1 MENYHKSKILA
12 ILIGILPLIFEFSSN
27 IWKGDNGFFIVSAA
41 YGLILLLLALSIP
54 IEDLDQWFL
63 EKTLSLLSV
72 FLALA
77 VVLNNLDIF
86 PLSEIGALYQLT
98 IISYM
103 GILYFLDRHFNTKNL
118 VLLFLNLNI
127 LAQLPI
133 KAGTLLILIISVLT
147 FVFYLIRVM
156 VTFSE
161 QLRPFLLCVYLIVL
175 LISLVWYVP
184 ELPEGILG
192 NLSWNIGA
200 ILLLIELIILI
211 EIIGAMIYLKA
222 KGYLAINAHLI
233 VGIIGFLTISELSM
247 LVVESNVINTSYL
260 VLIFILSLSIV
271 NIFGNISLGKKQVK
285 ISVLIPAYNSANTIV
300 EALES
305 IKNQTYQN
313 WEIILINDGSR
324 DKTEEII
331 RRYLGNTKLPL
342 TYTKQTHHNYFQSIR
357 HGLKYASGEI
367 IFVLDADKILFNQN
381 VFYRAV
387 STILGEK
394 CDGMF
399 IGIRAM
405 YQRLKDGKF
414 HLVRPYYRN
423 EVSLIKTALGLGKN
437 IYTNY
442 AFWRREVFETSVYEN
457 YLINGMPAW
466 YNAQNNLGLRVAN
479 GNFVG
484 LKYRVS
490 KKSSLVNNHLKQNN
504 SKTLFELSTNL
515 RTLHHIVS
523 RIKIPA
529 YSTQATLYNLINRLR
544 IASLYPSIFKQG
556 QTSLKEITP
565 LVVKNIKDSELDNV
579 YLKTIVDFSNN
590 FNPQKVVKIII
601 HKDTKIYWGTEIEEF
616 NKKLSKNMLDQ
627 FYYDLMKMIAQ
638 GTSVYKIKKEDQKKL
653 EQILEFFTIRDYV
666 KIVSN

>member
-54 IEDLDQWFL
+54 LEDLDQWFL

-103 GILYFLDRHFNTKNL
+103 GTLYFLDRHFNAKNL
-118 VLLFLNLNI
+118 VLLLLNLNI
-127 LAQLPI
+127 LAQLSI

-147 FVFYLIRVM
+147 FVFYLIRVV

-184 ELPEGILG
+184 EVPDFVFK
-192 NLSWNIGA
+192 NLSWSIGSV
-200 ILLLIELIILI
+200 ILLI
-211 EIIGAMIYLKA
+211 EIIGSIFYLKV
-222 KGYLAINAHLI
+222 KGHLRPTSHLI
-233 VGIIGFLTISELSM
+233 VGIIIFLIINEISM
-247 LVVESNVINTSYL
+247 LVAESNVLNTSYL

-271 NIFGNISLGKKQVK
+271 NIFGNINLGKKQVK
-285 ISVLIPAYNSANTIV
+285 ISVLIPAYNSAKTIV

-313 WEIILINDGSR
+313 WEIILINDGSQ
-324 DKTEEII
+324 DETEEIL
-331 RRYLGNTKLPL
+331 RRYLGNTKLSL
-342 TYTKQTHHNYFQSIR
+342 KYTKQTHHNYFKAIR

-399 IGIRAM
+399 VGIRAM

-442 AFWRREVFETSVYEN
+442 AFWRREIFETSVYEN
-457 YLINGMPAW
+457 YLINGMPVW
-466 YNAQNNLGLRVAN
+466 YNAENNLGLRVVN

-490 KKSSLVNNHLKQNN
+490 KKVNLGDNSLKQNN

-523 RIKIPA
+523 RINVPA
-529 YSTQATLYNLINRLR
+529 YSTQATLYNLINRLH

-590 FNPQKVVKIII
+590 FDPQKTTKIVIP
-601 HKDTKIYWGTEIEEF
+601 KGTKIYWGTEIDEF
-616 NKKLSKNMLDQ
+616 SNKLSKNMLDQ
-627 FYYDLMKMIAQ
+627 FYYDLMKIISQ
-638 GTSVYKIKKEDQKKL
+638 GTTIYKIKKDDQKKL
-653 EQILEFFTIRDYV
+653 EQILDFFTIRDYV
-666 KIVSN
+666 RIISN

>member
-41 YGLILLLLALSIP
+41 YGLVLLLLALSIP

-103 GILYFLDRHFNTKNL
+103 GILYFLDRHFNAKNL
-118 VLLFLNLNI
+118 VLLLLNLNI

-147 FVFYLIRVM
+147 FVFYLIRVV

-184 ELPEGILG
+184 ELPDFVLK
-192 NLSWNIGA
+192 NLSWSIGSI
-200 ILLLIELIILI
+200 ILLI
-211 EIIGAMIYLKA
+211 EIIGSIFYLKV
-222 KGYLAINAHLI
+222 KGHLRPTSHLI
-233 VGIIGFLTISELSM
+233 VGIIIFLIVNEISM
-247 LVVESNVINTSYL
+247 LVAESNVLNTSYL

-285 ISVLIPAYNSANTIV
+285 ISVLIPAYNSAKTIV

-313 WEIILINDGSR
+313 WEIILINDGSQ
-324 DKTEEII
+324 DETEKIL

-342 TYTKQTHHNYFQSIR
+342 KYTKQTHHNYFKAIR

-399 IGIRAM
+399 VGIRAM

-423 EVSLIKTALGLGKN
+423 EVSLIKTALGLGTN

-442 AFWRREVFETSVYEN
+442 AFWRREIFETSVYKN

-466 YNAQNNLGLRVAN
+466 YNAENNLGLRVVN

-490 KKSSLVNNHLKQNN
+490 KKVNLGDNPLKQNN

-523 RIKIPA
+523 RINVPA
-529 YSTQATLYNLINRLR
+529 YSTQATLYNLISRLH

-556 QTSLKEITP
+556 QTSLKKITP

-590 FNPQKVVKIII
+590 FDPQKTAKIVIP
-601 HKDTKIYWGTEIEEF
+601 KGTKIYWGTEIDEF
-616 NKKLSKNMLDQ
+616 SNKLSKNMLDQ
-627 FYYDLMKMIAQ
+627 FYYDLMKIISQ
-638 GTSVYKIKKEDQKKL
+638 GTTIYKIKKDDQKKL

-666 KIVSN
+666 KIISN

>member
-41 YGLILLLLALSIP
+41 YGLILLLLALSIH

-103 GILYFLDRHFNTKNL
+103 GILYFLDRHFNAKNL
-118 VLLFLNLNI
+118 VLLLLNLNI

-147 FVFYLIRVM
+147 FVFYLIRVV

-184 ELPEGILG
+184 ELPDFVLK
-192 NLSWNIGA
+192 NLSWSIGSI
-200 ILLLIELIILI
+200 ILLI
-211 EIIGAMIYLKA
+211 EIIGSIFYLKV
-222 KGYLAINAHLI
+222 KGHLIPTSHLI
-233 VGIIGFLTISELSM
+233 VGIIIFLIINEISM
-247 LVVESNVINTSYL
+247 LVAESNVLNTSYL
-260 VLIFILSLSIV
+260 VIIFILSLSIV

-285 ISVLIPAYNSANTIV
+285 ISVLIPAYNSAKTIV

-313 WEIILINDGSR
+313 WEIILINDGSQ
-324 DKTEEII
+324 DETEKIL

-342 TYTKQTHHNYFQSIR
+342 KYTKQTHHNYFKAIR

-399 IGIRAM
+399 VGIRAM

-423 EVSLIKTALGLGKN
+423 EVSLIKTALGLGTN

-442 AFWRREVFETSVYEN
+442 AFWRREIFETSVYEN

-466 YNAQNNLGLRVAN
+466 YNAENNLGLRVVN

-490 KKSSLVNNHLKQNN
+490 KKVNLGDNPLKQNN

-523 RIKIPA
+523 RINVPA
-529 YSTQATLYNLINRLR
+529 YSTQATLYNLISRLH

-556 QTSLKEITP
+556 QTSLKKITP

-590 FNPQKVVKIII
+590 FDPQKTAKIVIP
-601 HKDTKIYWGTEIEEF
+601 KGTKIYWGTEFDEF
-616 NKKLSKNMLDQ
+616 SNKLSKNMLDQ
-627 FYYDLMKMIAQ
+627 FYYDLMKIISQ
-638 GTSVYKIKKEDQKKL
+638 GTTIYKIKKDDQKKL

-666 KIVSN
+666 KIISN

>member
-63 EKTLSLLSV
+63 EKNLSLLSV

-103 GILYFLDRHFNTKNL
+103 GILYFLDRHFNAKNL
-118 VLLFLNLNI
+118 VLLLLNLNI

-147 FVFYLIRVM
+147 FVFYLIRVV

-184 ELPEGILG
+184 ELPDFVLK
-192 NLSWNIGA
+192 NLSWSIGSI
-200 ILLLIELIILI
+200 ILLI
-211 EIIGAMIYLKA
+211 EIIGSIFYLKV
-222 KGYLAINAHLI
+222 KGHLRPTSHLI
-233 VGIIGFLTISELSM
+233 VGIIIFLIVNEISM
-247 LVVESNVINTSYL
+247 LVAESNVLNTSYL

-285 ISVLIPAYNSANTIV
+285 ISVLIPAYNSAKTIV

-313 WEIILINDGSR
+313 WEIILINDGSQ
-324 DKTEEII
+324 DETEKIL

-342 TYTKQTHHNYFQSIR
+342 KYTKQTHHNYFKAIR

-399 IGIRAM
+399 VGIRAM

-423 EVSLIKTALGLGKN
+423 EVSLIKTALGLGTN

-442 AFWRREVFETSVYEN
+442 AFWRREIFETSVYEN

-466 YNAQNNLGLRVAN
+466 YNAENNLGLRVVN

-490 KKSSLVNNHLKQNN
+490 KKVNLGDNPLKQNN

-523 RIKIPA
+523 RINVPA
-529 YSTQATLYNLINRLR
+529 YSTQATLYNLINRLH

-590 FNPQKVVKIII
+590 FDPQKTAKIVIP
-601 HKDTKIYWGTEIEEF
+601 KGTKIYWGTEIDEF
-616 NKKLSKNMLDQ
+616 SNKLSKNMLDQ
-627 FYYDLMKMIAQ
+627 FYYDLMKIISQ
-638 GTSVYKIKKEDQKKL
+638 GTTIYKIKKDDQKKL

-666 KIVSN
+666 KIISN

>member
-103 GILYFLDRHFNTKNL
+103 GILYFLDRHFNAKNL
-118 VLLFLNLNI
+118 VLLLLNLNI

-147 FVFYLIRVM
+147 FVFYLIRVV

-184 ELPEGILG
+184 ELPDFVLK
-192 NLSWNIGA
+192 NLSWSIGSI
-200 ILLLIELIILI
+200 ILLI
-211 EIIGAMIYLKA
+211 EIIGSIFYLKV
-222 KGYLAINAHLI
+222 KGHLRPTSHLI
-233 VGIIGFLTISELSM
+233 VGIIIFLIVNEISM
-247 LVVESNVINTSYL
+247 LVAESNVLNTSYL

-285 ISVLIPAYNSANTIV
+285 ISVLIPAYNSAKTIV

-313 WEIILINDGSR
+313 WEIILINDGSQ
-324 DKTEEII
+324 DETEKIL

-342 TYTKQTHHNYFQSIR
+342 KYTKQTHHNYFKAIR

-399 IGIRAM
+399 VGIRAM

-423 EVSLIKTALGLGKN
+423 EVSLIKTALGLGTN

-442 AFWRREVFETSVYEN
+442 AFWRREIFETSVYEN

-466 YNAQNNLGLRVAN
+466 YNAENNLGLRVVN

-490 KKSSLVNNHLKQNN
+490 KKVNLGDNPLKQNN

-523 RIKIPA
+523 RINVPA
-529 YSTQATLYNLINRLR
+529 YSTQATLYNLISRLH

-556 QTSLKEITP
+556 QTSLKKITP

-590 FNPQKVVKIII
+590 FDPQKTAKIVIP
-601 HKDTKIYWGTEIEEF
+601 KGTKIYWGTEIDEF
-616 NKKLSKNMLDQ
+616 SNKLSKNMLDQ
-627 FYYDLMKMIAQ
+627 FYYDLMKIISQ
-638 GTSVYKIKKEDQKKL
+638 GTTIYKIKKDDQKKL

-666 KIVSN
+666 KIISN

>member
-54 IEDLDQWFL
+54 LEDLDQWFL

-103 GILYFLDRHFNTKNL
+103 GILYFLDRHFNAKNL
-118 VLLFLNLNI
+118 VLLLLNLNI
-127 LAQLPI
+127 LAQLSI

-147 FVFYLIRVM
+147 FVFYLIRVV

-184 ELPEGILG
+184 ELPDFVLK
-192 NLSWNIGA
+192 NLSWSIGSI
-200 ILLLIELIILI
+200 ILLI
-211 EIIGAMIYLKA
+211 EIIGSIFYLKV
-222 KGYLAINAHLI
+222 KGHLRPTSHLI
-233 VGIIGFLTISELSM
+233 VGIIIFLIINEISM
-247 LVVESNVINTSYL
+247 LVAESNVLNTSYL

-285 ISVLIPAYNSANTIV
+285 ISVLIPAYNSAKTIV

-313 WEIILINDGSR
+313 WEIILINDGSQ
-324 DKTEEII
+324 DETEEIL

-342 TYTKQTHHNYFQSIR
+342 KYTKQTHHNYFKAIR

-399 IGIRAM
+399 VGIRAM

-442 AFWRREVFETSVYEN
+442 AFWRRETFETSVYEN
-457 YLINGMPAW
+457 YLINGMPVW
-466 YNAQNNLGLRVAN
+466 YNAENNLGLRVVN

-490 KKSSLVNNHLKQNN
+490 KKVNLGDNSLKQNN

-523 RIKIPA
+523 RINVPA
-529 YSTQATLYNLINRLR
+529 YSTQATLYNLINRLH

-590 FNPQKVVKIII
+590 FDPQKTTKIVIP
-601 HKDTKIYWGTEIEEF
+601 KGTKIYWGTEIDEF
-616 NKKLSKNMLDQ
+616 SNKLSKNMLDQ
-627 FYYDLMKMIAQ
+627 FYYDLMKIISQ
-638 GTSVYKIKKEDQKKL
+638 GTTIYKIKKDDQKKL
-653 EQILEFFTIRDYV
+653 EQILDFFTIRDYV
-666 KIVSN
+666 RIISN

>member
-54 IEDLDQWFL
+54 LEDLDQWFL

-103 GILYFLDRHFNTKNL
+103 GILYFLDRHFNAKNL
-118 VLLFLNLNI
+118 VLLLLNLNI

-147 FVFYLIRVM
+147 FVFYLIRVV

-184 ELPEGILG
+184 ELPDFVLK
-192 NLSWNIGA
+192 NLSWSIGSI
-200 ILLLIELIILI
+200 ILLI
-211 EIIGAMIYLKA
+211 EIIGSIFYLKV
-222 KGYLAINAHLI
+222 KGHLRPTSHLI
-233 VGIIGFLTISELSM
+233 VGIIIFLIINEISM
-247 LVVESNVINTSYL
+247 LVAESNVLNTSYL

-271 NIFGNISLGKKQVK
+271 NIFGNINLGKKQVK
-285 ISVLIPAYNSANTIV
+285 ISVLIPAYNSAKTIV

-313 WEIILINDGSR
+313 WEIILINDGSQ
-324 DKTEEII
+324 DETEEIL

-342 TYTKQTHHNYFQSIR
+342 KYTKQTHHNYFKAIR

-399 IGIRAM
+399 VGIRAM

-442 AFWRREVFETSVYEN
+442 AFWRREIFETSVYEN
-457 YLINGMPAW
+457 YLINGMPVW
-466 YNAQNNLGLRVAN
+466 YNAENNLGLRVVN

-490 KKSSLVNNHLKQNN
+490 KKANLGDNPLKQNN

-523 RIKIPA
+523 RINVPA
-529 YSTQATLYNLINRLR
+529 YSTQATLYDLINRLH

-565 LVVKNIKDSELDNV
+565 LVTKNIKNSELNNI

-590 FNPQKVVKIII
+590 FDPQKTTKIVIP
-601 HKDTKIYWGTEIEEF
+601 KGTKIYWGTEIDEF
-616 NKKLSKNMLDQ
+616 SNKLSKNMLDQ
-627 FYYDLMKMIAQ
+627 FYYDLMKIISQ
-638 GTSVYKIKKEDQKKL
+638 GTTIYKIKKDDQKKL
-653 EQILEFFTIRDYV
+653 EQILDFFTIRDYV
-666 KIVSN
+666 RIISN

>member
-54 IEDLDQWFL
+54 LEDLDQWFL

-103 GILYFLDRHFNTKNL
+103 GILYFLDRHFNAKNL
-118 VLLFLNLNI
+118 VLLLLNLNI
-127 LAQLPI
+127 LAQLSI

-147 FVFYLIRVM
+147 FVFYLIRVV

-184 ELPEGILG
+184 ELPDFVLK
-192 NLSWNIGA
+192 NLSWSIGSI
-200 ILLLIELIILI
+200 ILLI
-211 EIIGAMIYLKA
+211 EIIGSIFYLKV
-222 KGYLAINAHLI
+222 KGHLRPTSHLI
-233 VGIIGFLTISELSM
+233 VGIIIFLIINEISM
-247 LVVESNVINTSYL
+247 LVAESNVLNTSYL

-285 ISVLIPAYNSANTIV
+285 ISVLIPAYNSAKTIV

-313 WEIILINDGSR
+313 WEIILINDGSQ
-324 DKTEEII
+324 DETEEIL
-331 RRYLGNTKLPL
+331 RRYLGNTKLSL
-342 TYTKQTHHNYFQSIR
+342 KYTKQTHHNYFKAIR

-399 IGIRAM
+399 VGIRAM

-442 AFWRREVFETSVYEN
+442 AFWRREIFETSVYEN
-457 YLINGMPAW
+457 YLINGLPVW
-466 YNAQNNLGLRVAN
+466 YNAENNLGLRVVN

-490 KKSSLVNNHLKQNN
+490 KKVNLGDNSLKQNN

-523 RIKIPA
+523 RINVPA
-529 YSTQATLYNLINRLR
+529 YSTQATLYNLINRLH

-590 FNPQKVVKIII
+590 FDPQKTTKIVIP
-601 HKDTKIYWGTEIEEF
+601 KGTKIYWGTEIDEF
-616 NKKLSKNMLDQ
+616 SNKLSKNMLDQ
-627 FYYDLMKMIAQ
+627 FYYDLMKIISQ
-638 GTSVYKIKKEDQKKL
+638 GTTIYKIKKDDQKKL
-653 EQILEFFTIRDYV
+653 EQILDFFTIRDYV
-666 KIVSN
+666 RIISN

>member
-27 IWKGDNGFFIVSAA
+27 LWKGDNGFFIVSAA

-54 IEDLDQWFL
+54 LEDLDQWFL

-103 GILYFLDRHFNTKNL
+103 GILYFLDRHFNAKNL
-118 VLLFLNLNI
+118 VLLLLNLNI

-147 FVFYLIRVM
+147 FVFYLIRVV

-184 ELPEGILG
+184 ELPDFVFK
-192 NLSWNIGA
+192 NLSWSIGSV
-200 ILLLIELIILI
+200 ILLI
-211 EIIGAMIYLKA
+211 EIIGSIFYLKV
-222 KGYLAINAHLI
+222 KGHLRPTSHLI
-233 VGIIGFLTISELSM
+233 VGIIIFLIINEISM
-247 LVVESNVINTSYL
+247 LVAESNVLNTSYL

-271 NIFGNISLGKKQVK
+271 NIFGNINLGKKQVK
-285 ISVLIPAYNSANTIV
+285 ISVLIPAYNSAKTIV

-313 WEIILINDGSR
+313 WEIILINDGSQ
-324 DKTEEII
+324 DETEEIL

-342 TYTKQTHHNYFQSIR
+342 KYTKQTHHNYFKAIR

-399 IGIRAM
+399 VGIRAM

-442 AFWRREVFETSVYEN
+442 AFWRREIFETSVYEN
-457 YLINGMPAW
+457 YLINGMPVW
-466 YNAQNNLGLRVAN
+466 YNAENNLGLRVVN

-490 KKSSLVNNHLKQNN
+490 KKANLGDNPLKQNN

-523 RIKIPA
+523 RINVPA
-529 YSTQATLYNLINRLR
+529 YSTQATLYNLINRLH

-590 FNPQKVVKIII
+590 FDPQKTTKIVIP
-601 HKDTKIYWGTEIEEF
+601 KGTKIYWGTEIDEF
-616 NKKLSKNMLDQ
+616 SNKLSKNMLDQ
-627 FYYDLMKMIAQ
+627 FYYDLMKIISQ
-638 GTSVYKIKKEDQKKL
+638 GTTIYKIKKDDQKKL
-653 EQILEFFTIRDYV
+653 EQILDFFTIRDYV
-666 KIVSN
+666 RIISN

>member
-54 IEDLDQWFL
+54 LEDLDQWFL

-72 FLALA
+72 FLALT

-103 GILYFLDRHFNTKNL
+103 GILYFLDRHFNAKNL
-118 VLLFLNLNI
+118 VLLLLNLNI
-127 LAQLPI
+127 LAQLSI

-147 FVFYLIRVM
+147 FVFYLIRVV

-184 ELPEGILG
+184 ELPDFVLK
-192 NLSWNIGA
+192 NLSWSIGSI
-200 ILLLIELIILI
+200 ILLI
-211 EIIGAMIYLKA
+211 EIIGSIFYLKV
-222 KGYLAINAHLI
+222 KGHLRPTSHLI
-233 VGIIGFLTISELSM
+233 VGIIIFLIINEISM
-247 LVVESNVINTSYL
+247 LVAESNVLNTSYL

-285 ISVLIPAYNSANTIV
+285 ISVLIPAYNSAKTIV

-313 WEIILINDGSR
+313 WEIILINDGSQ
-324 DKTEEII
+324 DETEEIL
-331 RRYLGNTKLPL
+331 RRYLGNTKLSL
-342 TYTKQTHHNYFQSIR
+342 KYTKQTHHNYFKAIR

-399 IGIRAM
+399 VGIRAM

-442 AFWRREVFETSVYEN
+442 AFWRREIFETSVYEN
-457 YLINGMPAW
+457 YLINGMPVW
-466 YNAQNNLGLRVAN
+466 YNAENNLGLRVVN

-490 KKSSLVNNHLKQNN
+490 KKVNLGDNSLKQNN

-523 RIKIPA
+523 RINVPA
-529 YSTQATLYNLINRLR
+529 YSTQATLYNLINRLH

-590 FNPQKVVKIII
+590 FDPQKTTKIVIP
-601 HKDTKIYWGTEIEEF
+601 KGTKIYWGTEIDEF
-616 NKKLSKNMLDQ
+616 NNKLSKNMLDQ
-627 FYYDLMKMIAQ
+627 FYYDLMKIISQ
-638 GTSVYKIKKEDQKKL
+638 GTTIYKIKKDDQKKL
-653 EQILEFFTIRDYV
+653 EQILDFFTIRDYV
-666 KIVSN
+666 RIISN

>member
-1 MENYHKSKILA
+1 MENYHKSNILA

-103 GILYFLDRHFNTKNL
+103 GILYFLDRHFNAKNL
-118 VLLFLNLNI
+118 VLLLLNLNI

-147 FVFYLIRVM
+147 FVFYLIRVV

-184 ELPEGILG
+184 ELPDFVLK
-192 NLSWNIGA
+192 NLSWSIGSI
-200 ILLLIELIILI
+200 ILLI
-211 EIIGAMIYLKA
+211 EIIGSIFYLKV
-222 KGYLAINAHLI
+222 KGHLRPTSHLI
-233 VGIIGFLTISELSM
+233 VGIIIFLIINEISM
-247 LVVESNVINTSYL
+247 LVAESNVLNTSYL

-285 ISVLIPAYNSANTIV
+285 ISVLIPAYNSAKTIV

-313 WEIILINDGSR
+313 WEIILINDGSQ
-324 DKTEEII
+324 DETEKIL

-342 TYTKQTHHNYFQSIR
+342 KYTKQTHHNYFKAIR

-367 IFVLDADKILFNQN
+367 IFVLDAGKILFNQN

-399 IGIRAM
+399 VGIRAM

-423 EVSLIKTALGLGKN
+423 EVSLIKTALGLGTN

-442 AFWRREVFETSVYEN
+442 AFWRREIFETSVYEN

-466 YNAQNNLGLRVAN
+466 YNAENNLGLRVVN

-490 KKSSLVNNHLKQNN
+490 KKVNLGDNPLKQNN

-523 RIKIPA
+523 RINVPA
-529 YSTQATLYNLINRLR
+529 YSTQATLYNLISRLH

-556 QTSLKEITP
+556 QTSLKKITP

-590 FNPQKVVKIII
+590 FNPQKTAKIVIP
-601 HKDTKIYWGTEIEEF
+601 KGTKIYWGTGIDEF
-616 NKKLSKNMLDQ
+616 SNKLSKNTLEQ
-627 FYYDLMKMIAQ
+627 FYYDLIKIISQ
-638 GTSVYKIKKEDQKKL
+638 GTTIYKIKKDDQKKL

-666 KIVSN
+666 KIISN

>member
-41 YGLILLLLALSIP
+41 YGLVLLLLALSIP

-86 PLSEIGALYQLT
+86 TLSEIGALYQLT

-103 GILYFLDRHFNTKNL
+103 GILYFLDRHFNAKNL
-118 VLLFLNLNI
+118 VLLLLNLNI

-147 FVFYLIRVM
+147 FVFYLIRVV

-184 ELPEGILG
+184 ELPDFVLK
-192 NLSWNIGA
+192 NLSWSIGSI
-200 ILLLIELIILI
+200 ILLI
-211 EIIGAMIYLKA
+211 EIIGSIFYLKV
-222 KGYLAINAHLI
+222 KGHLRPTSHLI
-233 VGIIGFLTISELSM
+233 VGIIIFLIVNEISM
-247 LVVESNVINTSYL
+247 LVAESNVLNTSYL

-285 ISVLIPAYNSANTIV
+285 ISVLIPAYNSAKTIV

-313 WEIILINDGSR
+313 WEIILINDGSQ
-324 DKTEEII
+324 DETEKIL

-342 TYTKQTHHNYFQSIR
+342 KYTKQTHHNYFKAIR

-399 IGIRAM
+399 VGIRAM

-423 EVSLIKTALGLGKN
+423 EVSLIKTALGLGTN

-442 AFWRREVFETSVYEN
+442 AFWRREIFETSVYEN

-466 YNAQNNLGLRVAN
+466 YNAENNLGLKVVN

-490 KKSSLVNNHLKQNN
+490 KKVNLGDNPLKQNN

-523 RIKIPA
+523 RINVPA
-529 YSTQATLYNLINRLR
+529 YSTQATLYNLINRLH

-556 QTSLKEITP
+556 QTSLKKITP

-590 FNPQKVVKIII
+590 FNPQKTAKIVIP
-601 HKDTKIYWGTEIEEF
+601 KGTKIYWGTEIDEF
-616 NKKLSKNMLDQ
+616 SNKLSKNMLDQ
-627 FYYDLMKMIAQ
+627 FYYDLMKIISQ
-638 GTSVYKIKKEDQKKL
+638 GTTIYKIKKDDQKKL

-666 KIVSN
+666 KIISN

>member
-27 IWKGDNGFFIVSAA
+27 IWKDDNGFFIVSAA

-103 GILYFLDRHFNTKNL
+103 GILYFLDRHFNAKNL
-118 VLLFLNLNI
+118 VLLLLNLNI

-147 FVFYLIRVM
+147 FVFYLIRVV

-184 ELPEGILG
+184 ELPDFVLK
-192 NLSWNIGA
+192 NLSWSIGSI
-200 ILLLIELIILI
+200 ILLI
-211 EIIGAMIYLKA
+211 EIIGSIFYLKV
-222 KGYLAINAHLI
+222 KGHLRPTSHLI
-233 VGIIGFLTISELSM
+233 VGIIIFLIINEISM
-247 LVVESNVINTSYL
+247 LVAESNVLNTSYL

-285 ISVLIPAYNSANTIV
+285 ISVLIPAYNSAKTIV

-313 WEIILINDGSR
+313 WEIILINDGSQ
-324 DKTEEII
+324 DETEKIL

-342 TYTKQTHHNYFQSIR
+342 KYTKQTHHNYFKAIR

-399 IGIRAM
+399 VGIRAM

-423 EVSLIKTALGLGKN
+423 EVSLIKTALGLGTN

-442 AFWRREVFETSVYEN
+442 AFWRREIFETSVYEN

-466 YNAQNNLGLRVAN
+466 YNAENNLGLRVVN

-490 KKSSLVNNHLKQNN
+490 KKVNLGDNPLKQNN

-523 RIKIPA
+523 RINVPA
-529 YSTQATLYNLINRLR
+529 YSTQATLYNLINRLH

-556 QTSLKEITP
+556 QTSLKKITP

-590 FNPQKVVKIII
+590 FDPQKTAKIVIP
-601 HKDTKIYWGTEIEEF
+601 KGTKIYWGTEIDEF
-616 NKKLSKNMLDQ
+616 SNKLSKNMLDQ
-627 FYYDLMKMIAQ
+627 FYYDLMKIISQ
-638 GTSVYKIKKEDQKKL
+638 GTTIYKIKKDDQKKL

-666 KIVSN
+666 KIISN

>member
-27 IWKGDNGFFIVSAA
+27 LWKGDNGFFIVSAA

-54 IEDLDQWFL
+54 LEDLDQWFL

-103 GILYFLDRHFNTKNL
+103 GILYFLDRHFNAKNL
-118 VLLFLNLNI
+118 VLLLLNLNI

-147 FVFYLIRVM
+147 FVFYLIRVV

-184 ELPEGILG
+184 EVPDFVFK
-192 NLSWNIGA
+192 NLSWSIGSV
-200 ILLLIELIILI
+200 ILLI
-211 EIIGAMIYLKA
+211 EIIGSIFYLKV
-222 KGYLAINAHLI
+222 KGHLRPTSHLI
-233 VGIIGFLTISELSM
+233 VGIIIFLIINEISM
-247 LVVESNVINTSYL
+247 LVAESNVLNTSYL

-271 NIFGNISLGKKQVK
+271 NIFGNINLGKKQVK
-285 ISVLIPAYNSANTIV
+285 ISVLIPAYNSAKTIV

-313 WEIILINDGSR
+313 WEIILINDGSQ
-324 DKTEEII
+324 DETEEIL

-342 TYTKQTHHNYFQSIR
+342 KYTKQTHHNYFKAIR

-399 IGIRAM
+399 VGIRAM

-442 AFWRREVFETSVYEN
+442 AFWRREIFETSVYEN
-457 YLINGMPAW
+457 YLINGMPVW
-466 YNAQNNLGLRVAN
+466 YNAENNLGLRVVN

-490 KKSSLVNNHLKQNN
+490 KKVNLGDNSLKQNN

-523 RIKIPA
+523 RINVPA
-529 YSTQATLYNLINRLR
+529 YSTQATLYDLINRLH

-565 LVVKNIKDSELDNV
+565 LVTKNIKNSELNNI
-579 YLKTIVDFSNN
+579 YLKTIADFSNN
-590 FNPQKVVKIII
+590 FDPQKTTKIVIP
-601 HKDTKIYWGTEIEEF
+601 KGTKIYWGTEIEEF
-616 NKKLSKNMLDQ
+616 SKKLSKNTLDQ
-627 FYYDLMKMIAQ
+627 FYYDFMKIIGQ
-638 GTSVYKIKKEDQKKL
+638 GTTIYEIKKDDQKKL

-666 KIVSN
+666 KIISN

>member
-1 MENYHKSKILA
+1 MENYHKSNILA

-63 EKTLSLLSV
+63 EKTLSLLSF

-103 GILYFLDRHFNTKNL
+103 GILYFLDRHFNAKNL
-118 VLLFLNLNI
+118 VLLLLNLNI

-147 FVFYLIRVM
+147 FVFYLIRVV

-184 ELPEGILG
+184 ELPDFVLK
-192 NLSWNIGA
+192 NLSWSIGSI
-200 ILLLIELIILI
+200 ILLI
-211 EIIGAMIYLKA
+211 EIIGSIFYLKV
-222 KGYLAINAHLI
+222 KDHLRPTSHLI
-233 VGIIGFLTISELSM
+233 VGIIIFLIINEISM
-247 LVVESNVINTSYL
+247 LVAESNVLNTSYL

-285 ISVLIPAYNSANTIV
+285 ISVLIPAYNSAKTIV

-313 WEIILINDGSR
+313 WEIILINDGSQ
-324 DKTEEII
+324 DETEEIL

-342 TYTKQTHHNYFQSIR
+342 KYTKQTHHNYFKAIR

-399 IGIRAM
+399 VGIRAM

-423 EVSLIKTALGLGKN
+423 EVSLIKTALGLGTN

-442 AFWRREVFETSVYEN
+442 AFWRREIFETSVYEN

-466 YNAQNNLGLRVAN
+466 YNAENNLGLRVVN

-490 KKSSLVNNHLKQNN
+490 KKVNLGDNPLKQNN

-523 RIKIPA
+523 RINVPA
-529 YSTQATLYNLINRLR
+529 YSTQATLYNLINRLH

-590 FNPQKVVKIII
+590 FDPQKTAKIVIP
-601 HKDTKIYWGTEIEEF
+601 KGTKIYWGTGIDEF
-616 NKKLSKNMLDQ
+616 SNKLSKNTLEQ
-627 FYYDLMKMIAQ
+627 FYYDLIKIISQ
-638 GTSVYKIKKEDQKKL
+638 GTTIYKIKKDDQKKL

-666 KIVSN
+666 KIISN

>member
-103 GILYFLDRHFNTKNL
+103 GILYFLDRHFNAKNL
-118 VLLFLNLNI
+118 VLLLLNLNI

-147 FVFYLIRVM
+147 FVFYLIRVV

-184 ELPEGILG
+184 ELPDFVLK
-192 NLSWNIGA
+192 NLSWSIGSI
-200 ILLLIELIILI
+200 ILLI
-211 EIIGAMIYLKA
+211 EIIGSIFYLKV
-222 KGYLAINAHLI
+222 KGHLIPTSHLI
-233 VGIIGFLTISELSM
+233 VGIIIFLIINEISM
-247 LVVESNVINTSYL
+247 LVAESNVLNTSYL

-285 ISVLIPAYNSANTIV
+285 ISVLIPAYNSAKTIV

-313 WEIILINDGSR
+313 WEIILINDGSQ
-324 DKTEEII
+324 DETEKIL

-342 TYTKQTHHNYFQSIR
+342 KYTKQTHHNYFKAIR

-399 IGIRAM
+399 VGIRAM

-423 EVSLIKTALGLGKN
+423 EVSLIKTALGLGTN

-442 AFWRREVFETSVYEN
+442 AFWRREIFETSVYEN

-466 YNAQNNLGLRVAN
+466 YNAENNLGLRVVN

-490 KKSSLVNNHLKQNN
+490 KKVNLGDNPLKQNN

-523 RIKIPA
+523 RINVPA
-529 YSTQATLYNLINRLR
+529 YSTQATLYNLINRLH

-556 QTSLKEITP
+556 QTSLKKITP

-590 FNPQKVVKIII
+590 FDPQKTAKIVIP
-601 HKDTKIYWGTEIEEF
+601 KGTKIYWGTGIDEF
-616 NKKLSKNMLDQ
+616 SNKLSKNTLEQ
-627 FYYDLMKMIAQ
+627 FYYDLIKIISQ
-638 GTSVYKIKKEDQKKL
+638 GTTIYKIKKDDQKKL

-666 KIVSN
+666 KIISN

>member
-103 GILYFLDRHFNTKNL
+103 GILYFLDRHFNAKNL
-118 VLLFLNLNI
+118 VLLLLNLNI

-147 FVFYLIRVM
+147 FVFYLIRVV

-184 ELPEGILG
+184 ELPDFVLK
-192 NLSWNIGA
+192 NLSWSIGSI
-200 ILLLIELIILI
+200 ILLI
-211 EIIGAMIYLKA
+211 EIIGSIFYLKV
-222 KGYLAINAHLI
+222 KGHLIPTSHLI
-233 VGIIGFLTISELSM
+233 VGIIIFLIVNEISM
-247 LVVESNVINTSYL
+247 LVAESNVLNTSYL

-285 ISVLIPAYNSANTIV
+285 ISVLIPAYNSAKTIV

-313 WEIILINDGSR
+313 WEIILINDGSQ
-324 DKTEEII
+324 DETEKIL

-342 TYTKQTHHNYFQSIR
+342 KYTKQTHHNYFKAIR

-399 IGIRAM
+399 VGIRAM

-423 EVSLIKTALGLGKN
+423 EVSLIKTALGLGTN

-442 AFWRREVFETSVYEN
+442 AFWRREIFETSVYEN

-466 YNAQNNLGLRVAN
+466 YNAENNLGLRVVN

-490 KKSSLVNNHLKQNN
+490 KKVNLGDNPLKQNN

-523 RIKIPA
+523 RINVPA
-529 YSTQATLYNLINRLR
+529 YSTQATLYNLISRLH

-556 QTSLKEITP
+556 QTSLKKITP

-590 FNPQKVVKIII
+590 FDPQKTAKIVIP
-601 HKDTKIYWGTEIEEF
+601 KGTKIYWGTEFDEF
-616 NKKLSKNMLDQ
+616 SNKLSKNMLDQ
-627 FYYDLMKMIAQ
+627 FYYDLIKIISQ
-638 GTSVYKIKKEDQKKL
+638 GTTIYKIKKDDQKKL

-666 KIVSN
+666 KIISN

>member
-27 IWKGDNGFFIVSAA
+27 IWKGDNGFFIISAA
-41 YGLILLLLALSIP
+41 YGLVLLLLALSIP

-103 GILYFLDRHFNTKNL
+103 GILYFLDRHFNAKNL
-118 VLLFLNLNI
+118 VLLLLNLNI

-147 FVFYLIRVM
+147 FVFYLIRVV

-184 ELPEGILG
+184 ELPDFVLK
-192 NLSWNIGA
+192 NLSWSIGSI
-200 ILLLIELIILI
+200 ILLI
-211 EIIGAMIYLKA
+211 EIIGSIFYLKV
-222 KGYLAINAHLI
+222 KGHLRPTSHLI
-233 VGIIGFLTISELSM
+233 VGIIIFLIVNEISM
-247 LVVESNVINTSYL
+247 LVSESNVLNTSYL

-285 ISVLIPAYNSANTIV
+285 ISVLIPAYNSAKTIV

-313 WEIILINDGSR
+313 WEIILINDGSQ
-324 DKTEEII
+324 DETEKIL

-342 TYTKQTHHNYFQSIR
+342 KYTKQTHHNYFKAIR

-399 IGIRAM
+399 VGIRAM

-423 EVSLIKTALGLGKN
+423 EVSLIKTALGLGTN

-442 AFWRREVFETSVYEN
+442 AFWRREIFETSVYEN

-466 YNAQNNLGLRVAN
+466 YNAENNLGLRVVN

-490 KKSSLVNNHLKQNN
+490 KKVNLGDNPLKQSN

-523 RIKIPA
+523 RINVPA
-529 YSTQATLYNLINRLR
+529 YSTQATLYNLISRLH

-556 QTSLKEITP
+556 QTSLKKITP

-590 FNPQKVVKIII
+590 FDPQKTAKIVIP
-601 HKDTKIYWGTEIEEF
+601 KGTKIYWGTEIDEF
-616 NKKLSKNMLDQ
+616 SNRLSKNMLDQ
-627 FYYDLMKMIAQ
+627 FYYDLMKIISQ
-638 GTSVYKIKKEDQKKL
+638 GTTIYKIKKDDQKKL

-666 KIVSN
+666 KIISN

>member
-54 IEDLDQWFL
+54 LEDLDQWFL

-72 FLALA
+72 FLALT

-103 GILYFLDRHFNTKNL
+103 GILYFLDRHFNAKNL
-118 VLLFLNLNI
+118 VLLLLNLNI
-127 LAQLPI
+127 LAQLSI

-147 FVFYLIRVM
+147 FVFYLIRVV

-184 ELPEGILG
+184 ELPDFVLK
-192 NLSWNIGA
+192 NLSWSIGSI
-200 ILLLIELIILI
+200 ILLI
-211 EIIGAMIYLKA
+211 EIIGSIFYLKV
-222 KGYLAINAHLI
+222 KGHLRPTSHLI
-233 VGIIGFLTISELSM
+233 VGIIIFLIINEISM
-247 LVVESNVINTSYL
+247 LVAESNVLNTSYL

-285 ISVLIPAYNSANTIV
+285 ISVLIPAYNSAKTIV

-313 WEIILINDGSR
+313 WEIILINDGSQ
-324 DKTEEII
+324 DETKEIL
-331 RRYLGNTKLPL
+331 RRYLGNTKLSL
-342 TYTKQTHHNYFQSIR
+342 KYTKQTHHNYFKAIR

-399 IGIRAM
+399 VGIRAM

-442 AFWRREVFETSVYEN
+442 AFWRREIFETSVYEN
-457 YLINGMPAW
+457 YLINGMPVW
-466 YNAQNNLGLRVAN
+466 YNAENNLGLRVVN

-490 KKSSLVNNHLKQNN
+490 KKVNLGDNSLKQNN

-523 RIKIPA
+523 RINVPA
-529 YSTQATLYNLINRLR
+529 YSTQATLYNLINRLH

-590 FNPQKVVKIII
+590 FDPQKTAKIVIP
-601 HKDTKIYWGTEIEEF
+601 KGTKIYWGTEIEEF
-616 NKKLSKNMLDQ
+616 NKMLSKNMLDQ
-627 FYYDLMKMIAQ
+627 FYYDLMKIISQ
-638 GTSVYKIKKEDQKKL
+638 GTTIYKIKKDDQKKL
-653 EQILEFFTIRDYV
+653 EQILDFFTIRDYV
-666 KIVSN
+666 RIISN

>member
-54 IEDLDQWFL
+54 LEDLDQWFL

-103 GILYFLDRHFNTKNL
+103 GILYFLDRHFNAKNL
-118 VLLFLNLNI
+118 VLLLLNLNI
-127 LAQLPI
+127 LAQLSI

-147 FVFYLIRVM
+147 FVFYLIRVV

-184 ELPEGILG
+184 EVPDFVFK
-192 NLSWNIGA
+192 NLSWSIGSV
-200 ILLLIELIILI
+200 ILLI
-211 EIIGAMIYLKA
+211 EIIGSIFYLKV
-222 KGYLAINAHLI
+222 KGHLRPTSHLI
-233 VGIIGFLTISELSM
+233 VGIIIFLIINEISM
-247 LVVESNVINTSYL
+247 LVAESNVLNTSYL

-271 NIFGNISLGKKQVK
+271 NIFGNINLGKKQVK
-285 ISVLIPAYNSANTIV
+285 ISVLIPAYNSAKTIV

-313 WEIILINDGSR
+313 WEIILINDGSQ
-324 DKTEEII
+324 DETEEIL
-331 RRYLGNTKLPL
+331 RRYLGNTKLSL
-342 TYTKQTHHNYFQSIR
+342 KYTKQTHHNYFKAIR

-399 IGIRAM
+399 VGIRAM

-442 AFWRREVFETSVYEN
+442 AFWRREIFETSVYEN
-457 YLINGMPAW
+457 YLINGMPVW
-466 YNAQNNLGLRVAN
+466 YNAENNLGLRVVN

-490 KKSSLVNNHLKQNN
+490 NKVNLGDNSLKQINA
-504 SKTLFELSTNL
+504 KTLFELSTNL

-523 RIKIPA
+523 RINVPA
-529 YSTQATLYNLINRLR
+529 YSTQATLYNLINRLH

-590 FNPQKVVKIII
+590 FDPQKTTKIVIP
-601 HKDTKIYWGTEIEEF
+601 KGTKIYWGTEIDEF
-616 NKKLSKNMLDQ
+616 SNKLSKNMLDQ
-627 FYYDLMKMIAQ
+627 FY
-638 GTSVYKIKKEDQKKL
+638 
-653 EQILEFFTIRDYV
+653 
-666 KIVSN
+666 

>member
-103 GILYFLDRHFNTKNL
+103 GILYFLDRHFNAKNL
-118 VLLFLNLNI
+118 VLLLLNLNI

-147 FVFYLIRVM
+147 FVFYLIRVV

-184 ELPEGILG
+184 ELPDFVLK
-192 NLSWNIGA
+192 NLSWSIGSI
-200 ILLLIELIILI
+200 ILLI
-211 EIIGAMIYLKA
+211 EIIGSIFYLKV
-222 KGYLAINAHLI
+222 KGHLRPTSHLI
-233 VGIIGFLTISELSM
+233 VGIIIFLIINEISM
-247 LVVESNVINTSYL
+247 LVAESNVLNTSYL

-285 ISVLIPAYNSANTIV
+285 ISVLIPAYNSAKTIV

-313 WEIILINDGSR
+313 WEIILINDGSQ
-324 DKTEEII
+324 DETEKIL

-342 TYTKQTHHNYFQSIR
+342 KYTKQTHHNYFKAIR

-399 IGIRAM
+399 VGIRAM

-423 EVSLIKTALGLGKN
+423 EVSLIKTALGLGTN

-442 AFWRREVFETSVYEN
+442 AFWRREIFETSVYEN

-466 YNAQNNLGLRVAN
+466 YNAENNLGLRVVN

-490 KKSSLVNNHLKQNN
+490 KKVNLGDNPLKQNN

-523 RIKIPA
+523 RINVPA
-529 YSTQATLYNLINRLR
+529 YSTQATLYNLINRLH

-556 QTSLKEITP
+556 QTSLKKITP

-590 FNPQKVVKIII
+590 FDPQKTAKIVIP
-601 HKDTKIYWGTEIEEF
+601 KGTKIYWGTEFDEF
-616 NKKLSKNMLDQ
+616 SNKLSKNMLDQ
-627 FYYDLMKMIAQ
+627 FYYDLMKIISQ
-638 GTSVYKIKKEDQKKL
+638 GTTIYKIKKDDQKKL

-666 KIVSN
+666 KIISN

>member
-103 GILYFLDRHFNTKNL
+103 GILYFLDRHFNAKNL
-118 VLLFLNLNI
+118 VLLLLNLNI

-147 FVFYLIRVM
+147 FVFYLIRVV

-184 ELPEGILG
+184 ELPDFVLK
-192 NLSWNIGA
+192 NLSWSIGSI
-200 ILLLIELIILI
+200 ILLI
-211 EIIGAMIYLKA
+211 EIIGSIFYLKV
-222 KGYLAINAHLI
+222 KGHLRPTSHLI
-233 VGIIGFLTISELSM
+233 VGIIIFLIVNEISM
-247 LVVESNVINTSYL
+247 LVAESNVLNTSYL

-285 ISVLIPAYNSANTIV
+285 ISVLIPAYNSAKTIV

-313 WEIILINDGSR
+313 WEIILINDGSQ
-324 DKTEEII
+324 DETEKIL

-342 TYTKQTHHNYFQSIR
+342 KYTKQTHHNYFKAIR

-399 IGIRAM
+399 VGIRAM

-423 EVSLIKTALGLGKN
+423 EVSLIKTALGLGTN

-442 AFWRREVFETSVYEN
+442 AFWRREIFETSVYEN

-466 YNAQNNLGLRVAN
+466 YNAENNLGLRVVN

-490 KKSSLVNNHLKQNN
+490 KKVNLGDNPLKQNN

-523 RIKIPA
+523 RINVPA
-529 YSTQATLYNLINRLR
+529 YSTQATLYNLISRLH

-590 FNPQKVVKIII
+590 FDPQKTAKIVIP
-601 HKDTKIYWGTEIEEF
+601 KGTKIYWGTEIDEF
-616 NKKLSKNMLDQ
+616 SNKLSKNMLDQ
-627 FYYDLMKMIAQ
+627 FYYDLMKIISQ
-638 GTSVYKIKKEDQKKL
+638 GTTIYKIKKYDQKKL

-666 KIVSN
+666 KIISN

>member
-27 IWKGDNGFFIVSAA
+27 IWKDDNGFFIVSAA

-54 IEDLDQWFL
+54 LEDLDQWFL

-103 GILYFLDRHFNTKNL
+103 GILYFLDRHFNAKNL
-118 VLLFLNLNI
+118 VLLLLNLNI

-147 FVFYLIRVM
+147 FVFYLIRVV

-184 ELPEGILG
+184 ELPDFVLK
-192 NLSWNIGA
+192 NLSWSIGSI
-200 ILLLIELIILI
+200 ILLI
-211 EIIGAMIYLKA
+211 EIIGSIFYLKV
-222 KGYLAINAHLI
+222 KGHLRPTSHLI
-233 VGIIGFLTISELSM
+233 VGIIIFLIINEISM
-247 LVVESNVINTSYL
+247 LVAESNVLNTSYL

-271 NIFGNISLGKKQVK
+271 NIFGNINLGKKQVK
-285 ISVLIPAYNSANTIV
+285 ISVLIPAYNSAKTIV

-313 WEIILINDGSR
+313 WEIILINDGSQ
-324 DKTEEII
+324 DETEEIL

-342 TYTKQTHHNYFQSIR
+342 KYTKQTHHNYFKAIR

-399 IGIRAM
+399 VGIRAM

-442 AFWRREVFETSVYEN
+442 AFWRREIFETSVYEN
-457 YLINGMPAW
+457 YLINGMPVW
-466 YNAQNNLGLRVAN
+466 YNAENNLGLRVVN

-490 KKSSLVNNHLKQNN
+490 KKANLGDNPLKQNN

-523 RIKIPA
+523 RINVPA
-529 YSTQATLYNLINRLR
+529 YSTQATLYDLINRLH

-565 LVVKNIKDSELDNV
+565 LVTKNIKNSELNNI
-579 YLKTIVDFSNN
+579 YLKTIADFSNN
-590 FNPQKVVKIII
+590 FDPQKTAKIAIP
-601 HKDTKIYWGTEIEEF
+601 KGTKIYWGTEIEEF
-616 NKKLSKNMLDQ
+616 SKKLSKNTLDQ
-627 FYYDLMKMIAQ
+627 FYYDFMKIIGQ
-638 GTSVYKIKKEDQKKL
+638 GTTIYEIKKDDQKKL

-666 KIVSN
+666 KIISN

>member
-1 MENYHKSKILA
+1 MENYHKSNILA

-103 GILYFLDRHFNTKNL
+103 GILYFLDRHFNAKNL
-118 VLLFLNLNI
+118 VLLLLNLNI
-127 LAQLPI
+127 LAQLSI
-133 KAGTLLILIISVLT
+133 KAGTLLILIISVLI
-147 FVFYLIRVM
+147 FVFYLIRVV

-184 ELPEGILG
+184 ELPDFVLK
-192 NLSWNIGA
+192 NLSWSIGSI
-200 ILLLIELIILI
+200 ILLI
-211 EIIGAMIYLKA
+211 EIIGSISYLKV
-222 KGYLAINAHLI
+222 KGHLRPTSHLI
-233 VGIIGFLTISELSM
+233 VGIIIFLIINEISM
-247 LVVESNVINTSYL
+247 LVAESNMLNTSYL

-285 ISVLIPAYNSANTIV
+285 ISVLIPAYNSAKTIV

-313 WEIILINDGSR
+313 WEIILINDGSQ
-324 DKTEEII
+324 DETEEIL

-342 TYTKQTHHNYFQSIR
+342 KYTKQTHHNYFKAIR

-367 IFVLDADKILFNQN
+367 IFVLDAGKILFNQN

-399 IGIRAM
+399 VGIRAM

-423 EVSLIKTALGLGKN
+423 EVSLIKTALGFGTN

-442 AFWRREVFETSVYEN
+442 AFWRREIFETSVYEN

-466 YNAQNNLGLRVAN
+466 YNAENNLGLRVVN

-490 KKSSLVNNHLKQNN
+490 KKVNLGDNPLKQNN

-523 RIKIPA
+523 RINVPA
-529 YSTQATLYNLINRLR
+529 YSTQATLYNLINRLH

-590 FNPQKVVKIII
+590 FDPQKTAKIVIP
-601 HKDTKIYWGTEIEEF
+601 KGTKIYWGTEIDEF
-616 NKKLSKNMLDQ
+616 SNKLSKNMLDQ
-627 FYYDLMKMIAQ
+627 FYYDLIKIISQ
-638 GTSVYKIKKEDQKKL
+638 GTTIYKIKKDDQKKL

-666 KIVSN
+666 KIISN

>member
-54 IEDLDQWFL
+54 LEDLDQWFL

-86 PLSEIGALYQLT
+86 PLSKIGALYQLT

-103 GILYFLDRHFNTKNL
+103 GILYFLDRHFNAKNL
-118 VLLFLNLNI
+118 VLLLLNLNI
-127 LAQLPI
+127 LAQLSI

-147 FVFYLIRVM
+147 FVFYLIRVV

-184 ELPEGILG
+184 ELPDFVLK
-192 NLSWNIGA
+192 NLSWSIGSI
-200 ILLLIELIILI
+200 ILLI
-211 EIIGAMIYLKA
+211 EIIGSIFYLKV
-222 KGYLAINAHLI
+222 KGHLRPTSHLI
-233 VGIIGFLTISELSM
+233 VGIIIFLIINEISM
-247 LVVESNVINTSYL
+247 LVAESNVLNTSYL

-285 ISVLIPAYNSANTIV
+285 ISVLIPAYNSAKTIV

-313 WEIILINDGSR
+313 WEIILINDGSQ
-324 DKTEEII
+324 DETEEIL
-331 RRYLGNTKLPL
+331 RRYLGNTKLSL
-342 TYTKQTHHNYFQSIR
+342 KYTKQTHHNYFKAIR

-399 IGIRAM
+399 VGIRAM

-442 AFWRREVFETSVYEN
+442 AFWRREIFETSVYEN
-457 YLINGMPAW
+457 YLINGMPVW
-466 YNAQNNLGLRVAN
+466 YNAENNLGLRVVN

-490 KKSSLVNNHLKQNN
+490 KKVNLGDNSLKQNN

-523 RIKIPA
+523 RINVPA
-529 YSTQATLYNLINRLR
+529 YSTQATLYNLINRLH

-590 FNPQKVVKIII
+590 FDPQKTAKIVIP
-601 HKDTKIYWGTEIEEF
+601 KGTKIYWETEIDEF
-616 NKKLSKNMLDQ
+616 SNKLSKNMLDQ
-627 FYYDLMKMIAQ
+627 FYYDLMKIISQ
-638 GTSVYKIKKEDQKKL
+638 GTTIYKIKKDDQKKL
-653 EQILEFFTIRDYV
+653 EQILDFFTIRDYV
-666 KIVSN
+666 RIISN

>member
-27 IWKGDNGFFIVSAA
+27 IWKDDNGFFIVSAA
-41 YGLILLLLALSIP
+41 YGLVLILLALSIP

-103 GILYFLDRHFNTKNL
+103 GILYFLDRHFNAKNL
-118 VLLFLNLNI
+118 VLLLLNLNI

-147 FVFYLIRVM
+147 FVFYLIRVV

-184 ELPEGILG
+184 ELPDFVLK
-192 NLSWNIGA
+192 NLSWSIGSI
-200 ILLLIELIILI
+200 ILLI
-211 EIIGAMIYLKA
+211 EIIGSIFYLKV
-222 KGYLAINAHLI
+222 KGHLRPTSHLI
-233 VGIIGFLTISELSM
+233 VGIIIFLIVNEISM
-247 LVVESNVINTSYL
+247 LVAESNVLNTSYL

-285 ISVLIPAYNSANTIV
+285 ISVLIPAYNSAKTIV

-313 WEIILINDGSR
+313 WEIILINDGSQ
-324 DKTEEII
+324 DETETIL

-342 TYTKQTHHNYFQSIR
+342 KYTKQTHHNYFKAIR

-399 IGIRAM
+399 VGIRAM

-423 EVSLIKTALGLGKN
+423 EVSLIKTALGLGTN

-442 AFWRREVFETSVYEN
+442 AFWRREIFETSVYEN

-466 YNAQNNLGLRVAN
+466 YNAENNLGLKVVN

-490 KKSSLVNNHLKQNN
+490 KKVNLGDNPLKQNN

-523 RIKIPA
+523 RINVPA
-529 YSTQATLYNLINRLR
+529 YSTQATLYNLISRLH

-556 QTSLKEITP
+556 QTSLKKITP

-590 FNPQKVVKIII
+590 FDPQKTAKIVIP
-601 HKDTKIYWGTEIEEF
+601 KGTKIYWGTEIDEF
-616 NKKLSKNMLDQ
+616 SNKLSKNMLDQ
-627 FYYDLMKMIAQ
+627 FYYDLMKIISQ
-638 GTSVYKIKKEDQKKL
+638 GTTIYKIKKDDQKKL

-666 KIVSN
+666 KIISN

>member
-103 GILYFLDRHFNTKNL
+103 GILYFLDRHFNAKNL
-118 VLLFLNLNI
+118 VLLLLNLNI

-147 FVFYLIRVM
+147 FVFYLIRVV

-184 ELPEGILG
+184 ELPDFVLK
-192 NLSWNIGA
+192 NLSWSIGSI
-200 ILLLIELIILI
+200 ILLI
-211 EIIGAMIYLKA
+211 EIIGSIFYLKV
-222 KGYLAINAHLI
+222 KGHLRPTSHLI
-233 VGIIGFLTISELSM
+233 VGIIIFLIVNEISM
-247 LVVESNVINTSYL
+247 LVAESNVLNTSYL

-285 ISVLIPAYNSANTIV
+285 ISVLIPAYNSAKTIV

-313 WEIILINDGSR
+313 WEIILINDGSQ
-324 DKTEEII
+324 DETETIL

-342 TYTKQTHHNYFQSIR
+342 KYTKQTHHNYFKAIR

-399 IGIRAM
+399 VGIRAM

-423 EVSLIKTALGLGKN
+423 EVSLIKTALGLGTN

-442 AFWRREVFETSVYEN
+442 AFWRREIFETSVYEN

-466 YNAQNNLGLRVAN
+466 YNAENNLGLRVVN

-490 KKSSLVNNHLKQNN
+490 KKVNLGDNPLKQNN

-523 RIKIPA
+523 RINVPA
-529 YSTQATLYNLINRLR
+529 YSTQATLYNLINRLH

-565 LVVKNIKDSELDNV
+565 LVVKNIKYSELDNV

-590 FNPQKVVKIII
+590 FDPQKTAKIVIP
-601 HKDTKIYWGTEIEEF
+601 KGTKIYWGTEFDEF
-616 NKKLSKNMLDQ
+616 SNKLSKNTLEQ
-627 FYYDLMKMIAQ
+627 FYYDLIKIISQ
-638 GTSVYKIKKEDQKKL
+638 GTTIYKIKKDDQKKL

-666 KIVSN
+666 KIISN

>member
-41 YGLILLLLALSIP
+41 YGLILLLLALSVP
-54 IEDLDQWFL
+54 LEDLDQWFL

-103 GILYFLDRHFNTKNL
+103 GILYFLDRHFNAKNL
-118 VLLFLNLNI
+118 VLLLLNLNI
-127 LAQLPI
+127 LAQLSI

-147 FVFYLIRVM
+147 FVFYLIRVV

-184 ELPEGILG
+184 ELPDFVLK
-192 NLSWNIGA
+192 NLSWSIGSI
-200 ILLLIELIILI
+200 ILLI
-211 EIIGAMIYLKA
+211 EIIGSIFYLKV
-222 KGYLAINAHLI
+222 KGHLRPTSHLI
-233 VGIIGFLTISELSM
+233 VGIIIFLIINEISM
-247 LVVESNVINTSYL
+247 LVAESNVLNTSYL

-285 ISVLIPAYNSANTIV
+285 ISVLIPAYNSAKTIV

-313 WEIILINDGSR
+313 WEIILINDGSQ
-324 DKTEEII
+324 DETEEIL

-342 TYTKQTHHNYFQSIR
+342 KYTKQTHHNYFKAIR

-399 IGIRAM
+399 VGIRAM

-414 HLVRPYYRN
+414 HLVRSYYRN

-442 AFWRREVFETSVYEN
+442 AFWRRETFETSVYEN
-457 YLINGMPAW
+457 YLINGMPVW
-466 YNAQNNLGLRVAN
+466 YNAENNLGLRVVN

-490 KKSSLVNNHLKQNN
+490 KKVNLGDNSLKQNN

-523 RIKIPA
+523 RINVPA
-529 YSTQATLYNLINRLR
+529 YSTQATLYNLINRLH

-590 FNPQKVVKIII
+590 FDPQKTAKIVIP
-601 HKDTKIYWGTEIEEF
+601 KGTKIYWGTEIDEF
-616 NKKLSKNMLDQ
+616 SNKLSKNMLDQ
-627 FYYDLMKMIAQ
+627 FYYDLMKIISQ
-638 GTSVYKIKKEDQKKL
+638 GTTIYKIKKDDQKKL
-653 EQILEFFTIRDYV
+653 EQILDFFTIRDYV
-666 KIVSN
+666 RIISN

>member
-41 YGLILLLLALSIP
+41 YGLVLLLLALSIP

-103 GILYFLDRHFNTKNL
+103 GILYFLDRHFNAKNL
-118 VLLFLNLNI
+118 VLLLLNLNI

-147 FVFYLIRVM
+147 FVFYLIRVV

-184 ELPEGILG
+184 ELPDFVLK
-192 NLSWNIGA
+192 NLSWSIGSI
-200 ILLLIELIILI
+200 ILLI
-211 EIIGAMIYLKA
+211 EIIGSIFYLKV
-222 KGYLAINAHLI
+222 KGHLRPTSHLI
-233 VGIIGFLTISELSM
+233 VGIIIFLIVNEISM
-247 LVVESNVINTSYL
+247 LVAESNVLNTSYL
-260 VLIFILSLSIV
+260 VLIFILSLSII

-285 ISVLIPAYNSANTIV
+285 ISVLIPAYNSAKTIV

-313 WEIILINDGSR
+313 WEIILINDGSQ
-324 DKTEEII
+324 DETEKIL

-342 TYTKQTHHNYFQSIR
+342 KYTKQTHHNYFKAIR

-399 IGIRAM
+399 VGIRAM

-423 EVSLIKTALGLGKN
+423 EVSLIKTALGLGTN

-442 AFWRREVFETSVYEN
+442 AFWRREIFETSVYEN

-466 YNAQNNLGLRVAN
+466 YNAENNLGLRVVN

-490 KKSSLVNNHLKQNN
+490 KKVNLGDNPLKQNN

-523 RIKIPA
+523 RINVPA
-529 YSTQATLYNLINRLR
+529 YSTQATLYNLISRLH

-556 QTSLKEITP
+556 QTSLKKITP

-590 FNPQKVVKIII
+590 FDPQKTAKIVIP
-601 HKDTKIYWGTEIEEF
+601 KGTKIYWGTEFDEF
-616 NKKLSKNMLDQ
+616 SNKLSKNMLDQ
-627 FYYDLMKMIAQ
+627 FYYDLMKIISQ
-638 GTSVYKIKKEDQKKL
+638 GTTIYKIKKDDQKKL

-666 KIVSN
+666 KIISN

>member
-103 GILYFLDRHFNTKNL
+103 EILYFLDRHFNAKNL
-118 VLLFLNLNI
+118 VLLLLNLNI

-133 KAGTLLILIISVLT
+133 KAGTLLILIISVLI
-147 FVFYLIRVM
+147 FVFYLIRVV

-184 ELPEGILG
+184 ELLDFVLK
-192 NLSWNIGA
+192 NLSWSIGSI
-200 ILLLIELIILI
+200 ILLI
-211 EIIGAMIYLKA
+211 EIIGSIFYLKV
-222 KGYLAINAHLI
+222 KGHLRPTSHLI
-233 VGIIGFLTISELSM
+233 VGIIIFLIINEISM
-247 LVVESNVINTSYL
+247 LVAESNVLNTSYL

-285 ISVLIPAYNSANTIV
+285 ISVLIPAYNSAKTIV

-313 WEIILINDGSR
+313 WEIILINDGSQ
-324 DKTEEII
+324 DETETIL

-342 TYTKQTHHNYFQSIR
+342 KYIKQTHHNYFKAIR

-399 IGIRAM
+399 VGIRAM

-423 EVSLIKTALGLGKN
+423 EVSLIKTALGLGTN

-442 AFWRREVFETSVYEN
+442 AFWRREIFETSVYEN

-601 HKDTKIYWGTEIEEF
+601 PKDTKIYWGTEIEEF

-666 KIVSN
+666 KIISN

>member
-27 IWKGDNGFFIVSAA
+27 LWKGDNGFFIVSAA

-54 IEDLDQWFL
+54 LEDLDQWFL

-103 GILYFLDRHFNTKNL
+103 GILYFLDRHFNAKNL
-118 VLLFLNLNI
+118 VLLLLNLNI
-127 LAQLPI
+127 LAQLSI

-147 FVFYLIRVM
+147 FVFYLIRVV

-184 ELPEGILG
+184 EVPDFVFK
-192 NLSWNIGA
+192 NLSWSIGSV
-200 ILLLIELIILI
+200 ILLI
-211 EIIGAMIYLKA
+211 EIIGSIFYLKV
-222 KGYLAINAHLI
+222 KGHLRPTSHLI
-233 VGIIGFLTISELSM
+233 VGIIIFLIINEISM
-247 LVVESNVINTSYL
+247 LVAESNVLNTSYL

-271 NIFGNISLGKKQVK
+271 NIFGNINLGKKQVK
-285 ISVLIPAYNSANTIV
+285 ISVLIPAYNSAKTIV

-313 WEIILINDGSR
+313 WEIILINDGSQ
-324 DKTEEII
+324 DETEEIL

-342 TYTKQTHHNYFQSIR
+342 KYTKQTHHNYFKAIR

-399 IGIRAM
+399 VGIRAM

-442 AFWRREVFETSVYEN
+442 AFWRREIFETSVYEN
-457 YLINGMPAW
+457 YLINGMPVW
-466 YNAQNNLGLRVAN
+466 YNAENNLGLRVVN

-490 KKSSLVNNHLKQNN
+490 KKANLGDNPLKQNN

-523 RIKIPA
+523 RINVPA
-529 YSTQATLYNLINRLR
+529 YSTQATLYDLINRLH

-565 LVVKNIKDSELDNV
+565 LVTKNIKNSELNNI
-579 YLKTIVDFSNN
+579 YLKTIADFSNN
-590 FNPQKVVKIII
+590 FDPQKTAKIAIP
-601 HKDTKIYWGTEIEEF
+601 KGTKIYWGTEIEEF
-616 NKKLSKNMLDQ
+616 SKKLSKNTLDQ
-627 FYYDLMKMIAQ
+627 FYYDFMKIIGQ
-638 GTSVYKIKKEDQKKL
+638 GTTIYEIKKDDQKKL

-666 KIVSN
+666 KIISN

>member
-1 MENYHKSKILA
+1 MKNYHKSKILA

-103 GILYFLDRHFNTKNL
+103 GILYFLDRHFNAKNL
-118 VLLFLNLNI
+118 VLLLLNLNI

-147 FVFYLIRVM
+147 FVFYLIRVV

-184 ELPEGILG
+184 ELPDFVLK
-192 NLSWNIGA
+192 NLSWSIGSI
-200 ILLLIELIILI
+200 ILLI
-211 EIIGAMIYLKA
+211 EIIGSIFYLKV
-222 KGYLAINAHLI
+222 KDHLRPTSHLI
-233 VGIIGFLTISELSM
+233 VGIIIFLIINEISM
-247 LVVESNVINTSYL
+247 LVAESNVLNTSYL

-285 ISVLIPAYNSANTIV
+285 ISVLIPAYNSAKTIV

-313 WEIILINDGSR
+313 WEIILINDGSQ
-324 DKTEEII
+324 DETETIL

-342 TYTKQTHHNYFQSIR
+342 KYTKQTHHNYFKAIR

-399 IGIRAM
+399 VGIRAM

-423 EVSLIKTALGLGKN
+423 EVSLIKTALGLGTN

-442 AFWRREVFETSVYEN
+442 AFWRREIFETSVYEN

-466 YNAQNNLGLRVAN
+466 YNAENNLGLRVVN

-490 KKSSLVNNHLKQNN
+490 KKVNLGDNPLKQNN

-523 RIKIPA
+523 RINVPA
-529 YSTQATLYNLINRLR
+529 YSTQATLYNLINRLH

-590 FNPQKVVKIII
+590 FDPQKTAKIVIP
-601 HKDTKIYWGTEIEEF
+601 KGTKIYWGTGIDEF
-616 NKKLSKNMLDQ
+616 SNKLSKNTLEQ
-627 FYYDLMKMIAQ
+627 FYYDLIKIISQ
-638 GTSVYKIKKEDQKKL
+638 GTTIYKIKKDDQKKL

-666 KIVSN
+666 KIISN

>member
-103 GILYFLDRHFNTKNL
+103 GILYFLDRHFNAKNL
-118 VLLFLNLNI
+118 VLLLLNLNI

-147 FVFYLIRVM
+147 FVFYLIRVV

-184 ELPEGILG
+184 ELPDFVLK
-192 NLSWNIGA
+192 NLSWSIGSI
-200 ILLLIELIILI
+200 ILLI
-211 EIIGAMIYLKA
+211 EIIGSIFYLKV
-222 KGYLAINAHLI
+222 KDHLRPTSHLI
-233 VGIIGFLTISELSM
+233 VGIIIFLIINEISM
-247 LVVESNVINTSYL
+247 LVSESNVLNTSYL

-285 ISVLIPAYNSANTIV
+285 ISVLIPAYNSAKTIV

-313 WEIILINDGSR
+313 WEIILINDGSQ
-324 DKTEEII
+324 DETETIL

-342 TYTKQTHHNYFQSIR
+342 KYTKQTHHNYFKAIR

-399 IGIRAM
+399 VGIRAM

-423 EVSLIKTALGLGKN
+423 EVSLIKTALGLGTN

-442 AFWRREVFETSVYEN
+442 AFWRREIFETSVYEN

-466 YNAQNNLGLRVAN
+466 YNAENNLGLRVVN

-490 KKSSLVNNHLKQNN
+490 KKVNLGDNPLKQNN

-523 RIKIPA
+523 RINVPA
-529 YSTQATLYNLINRLR
+529 YSTQATLYNLISRLH

-556 QTSLKEITP
+556 QTSLKKITP

-590 FNPQKVVKIII
+590 FDPQKTAKIVIP
-601 HKDTKIYWGTEIEEF
+601 KGTKIYWGTEIDEF
-616 NKKLSKNMLDQ
+616 SNKLSKNMLDQ
-627 FYYDLMKMIAQ
+627 FYYDLMKIISQ
-638 GTSVYKIKKEDQKKL
+638 GTTIYKIKKDDQKKL

-666 KIVSN
+666 KIISN

>member
-1 MENYHKSKILA
+1 MENYHKSNILA

-103 GILYFLDRHFNTKNL
+103 GILYFLDRHFNAKNL
-118 VLLFLNLNI
+118 VLLLLNLNI

-147 FVFYLIRVM
+147 FVFYLIRVV

-184 ELPEGILG
+184 ELPDFVLK
-192 NLSWNIGA
+192 NLSWSIGSI
-200 ILLLIELIILI
+200 ILLI
-211 EIIGAMIYLKA
+211 EIIGSIFYLKV
-222 KGYLAINAHLI
+222 KDHLRPTSHLI
-233 VGIIGFLTISELSM
+233 VGIIIFLIINEISM
-247 LVVESNVINTSYL
+247 LVAESNVLNTSYL

-285 ISVLIPAYNSANTIV
+285 ISVLIPAYNSAKTIV

-313 WEIILINDGSR
+313 WEIILINDGSQ
-324 DKTEEII
+324 DETEKIL

-342 TYTKQTHHNYFQSIR
+342 KYTKQTHHNYFKAIR

-399 IGIRAM
+399 VGIRAM

-423 EVSLIKTALGLGKN
+423 EVSLIKTALGLGTN

-442 AFWRREVFETSVYEN
+442 AFWRREIFETSVYEN

-466 YNAQNNLGLRVAN
+466 YNAENNLGLRVVN

-490 KKSSLVNNHLKQNN
+490 KKVNLGDNPLKQNN

-523 RIKIPA
+523 RINVPA
-529 YSTQATLYNLINRLR
+529 YSTQATLYNLINRLH

-590 FNPQKVVKIII
+590 FDPQKTAKIVIP
-601 HKDTKIYWGTEIEEF
+601 KGTKIYWGTGIDEF
-616 NKKLSKNMLDQ
+616 SNKLSKNTLEQ
-627 FYYDLMKMIAQ
+627 FYYDLIKIISQ
-638 GTSVYKIKKEDQKKL
+638 GTTIYKIKKDDQKKL

-666 KIVSN
+666 KIISN

>member
-103 GILYFLDRHFNTKNL
+103 GILYFLDRHFNAKNL
-118 VLLFLNLNI
+118 VLLLLNLNI

-147 FVFYLIRVM
+147 FVFYLIRVV

-184 ELPEGILG
+184 ELPDFVLK
-192 NLSWNIGA
+192 NLSWSIGSI
-200 ILLLIELIILI
+200 ILLI
-211 EIIGAMIYLKA
+211 EIIGSIFYLKV
-222 KGYLAINAHLI
+222 KGHLIPTSHLI
-233 VGIIGFLTISELSM
+233 VGIIIFLIINEISM
-247 LVVESNVINTSYL
+247 LVAESNVLNTSYL
-260 VLIFILSLSIV
+260 VIIFILSLSIV

-285 ISVLIPAYNSANTIV
+285 ISVLIPAYNSAKTIV

-313 WEIILINDGSR
+313 WEIILINDGSQ
-324 DKTEEII
+324 DETEKIL

-342 TYTKQTHHNYFQSIR
+342 KYTKQTHHNYFKAIR

-367 IFVLDADKILFNQN
+367 IFVLDADKILLNQN

-399 IGIRAM
+399 VGIRAM

-423 EVSLIKTALGLGKN
+423 EVSLIKTALGLGTN

-442 AFWRREVFETSVYEN
+442 AFWRREIFETSVYEN

-466 YNAQNNLGLRVAN
+466 YNAENNLGLRVVN

-490 KKSSLVNNHLKQNN
+490 KKVNLGDNPLKQNN

-523 RIKIPA
+523 RINVPA
-529 YSTQATLYNLINRLR
+529 YSTQATLYNLISRLH

-556 QTSLKEITP
+556 QTSLKKITP

-590 FNPQKVVKIII
+590 FDPQKTAKIVIP
-601 HKDTKIYWGTEIEEF
+601 KGTKIYWGTEFDEF
-616 NKKLSKNMLDQ
+616 SNKLSKNMLDQ
-627 FYYDLMKMIAQ
+627 FYYDLMKIISQ
-638 GTSVYKIKKEDQKKL
+638 GTTIYKIKKDDQKKL

-666 KIVSN
+666 KIISN

>member
-41 YGLILLLLALSIP
+41 YGLVLLLLALSIP

-103 GILYFLDRHFNTKNL
+103 GILYFLDRHFNAKNL
-118 VLLFLNLNI
+118 VLLLLNLNI

-147 FVFYLIRVM
+147 FVFYLIRVV

-184 ELPEGILG
+184 ELPDFVLK
-192 NLSWNIGA
+192 NLSWSIGSI
-200 ILLLIELIILI
+200 ILLI
-211 EIIGAMIYLKA
+211 EIIGSIFYLKV
-222 KGYLAINAHLI
+222 KGHLRPTSHLI
-233 VGIIGFLTISELSM
+233 VGIIIFLIVNEISM
-247 LVVESNVINTSYL
+247 LVAESNVLNTSYL

-285 ISVLIPAYNSANTIV
+285 ISVLIPAYNSAKTIV

-313 WEIILINDGSR
+313 WEIILINDGSQ
-324 DKTEEII
+324 DETEKIL

-342 TYTKQTHHNYFQSIR
+342 KYTKQTHHNYFKAIR

-399 IGIRAM
+399 VGIRAM

-423 EVSLIKTALGLGKN
+423 EVSLIKTALGLGTN

-442 AFWRREVFETSVYEN
+442 AFWRREIFETSVYEN

-466 YNAQNNLGLRVAN
+466 YNAENNLGLRVVN

-490 KKSSLVNNHLKQNN
+490 KKVNLGDNPLKQNN

-523 RIKIPA
+523 RINVPA
-529 YSTQATLYNLINRLR
+529 YSTQATLYNLINRLH

-590 FNPQKVVKIII
+590 FDPQKTAKIVIP
-601 HKDTKIYWGTEIEEF
+601 KGTKIYWGTGIDEF
-616 NKKLSKNMLDQ
+616 SNKLSKNTLEQ
-627 FYYDLMKMIAQ
+627 FYYDLIKIISQ
-638 GTSVYKIKKEDQKKL
+638 GTTIYKIKKDDQKKL

-666 KIVSN
+666 KIISN

>member
-103 GILYFLDRHFNTKNL
+103 GILYFLDRHFNAKNL
-118 VLLFLNLNI
+118 VLLLLNLNI

-147 FVFYLIRVM
+147 FVFYLIRVV

-184 ELPEGILG
+184 ELPDFVLK
-192 NLSWNIGA
+192 NLSWSIGSI
-200 ILLLIELIILI
+200 ILLI
-211 EIIGAMIYLKA
+211 EIIGSIFYLKV
-222 KGYLAINAHLI
+222 KGHLRPTSHLI
-233 VGIIGFLTISELSM
+233 VGIIIFLIVNEISM
-247 LVVESNVINTSYL
+247 LVAESNVLNTSYL

-285 ISVLIPAYNSANTIV
+285 ISLLIPAYNSAKTIV

-313 WEIILINDGSR
+313 WEIILINDGSQ
-324 DKTEEII
+324 DETETIL

-342 TYTKQTHHNYFQSIR
+342 KYTKQTHHNYFKAIR

-399 IGIRAM
+399 VGIRAM

-423 EVSLIKTALGLGKN
+423 EVSLIKTALGLGTN

-442 AFWRREVFETSVYEN
+442 AFWRREIFETSVYEN

-466 YNAQNNLGLRVAN
+466 YNAENNLGLRVVN

-490 KKSSLVNNHLKQNN
+490 KKVNLGDNPLKQNN

-523 RIKIPA
+523 RINVPA
-529 YSTQATLYNLINRLR
+529 YSTQATLYNLISRLH

-556 QTSLKEITP
+556 QTSLKKITP

-590 FNPQKVVKIII
+590 FDPQKTAKIVIP
-601 HKDTKIYWGTEIEEF
+601 KGTKIYWGTEIDEF
-616 NKKLSKNMLDQ
+616 SNKLSKNMLDQ
-627 FYYDLMKMIAQ
+627 FYYDLMKIISQ
-638 GTSVYKIKKEDQKKL
+638 GTTIYKIKKDDQKKL

-666 KIVSN
+666 KIISN

>member
-1 MENYHKSKILA
+1 MENYHKSNILA

-63 EKTLSLLSV
+63 EKNLSLLSV

-103 GILYFLDRHFNTKNL
+103 GILYFLDRHFNAKNL
-118 VLLFLNLNI
+118 VLLLLNLNI

-133 KAGTLLILIISVLT
+133 KAGTLLILIISVLI
-147 FVFYLIRVM
+147 FVFYLIRVV

-184 ELPEGILG
+184 ELPDFVLK
-192 NLSWNIGA
+192 NLSWSIGSI
-200 ILLLIELIILI
+200 ILLI
-211 EIIGAMIYLKA
+211 EIIGSIFYLKV
-222 KGYLAINAHLI
+222 KGHLRPTSHLI
-233 VGIIGFLTISELSM
+233 VGIIIFLIVNEISM
-247 LVVESNVINTSYL
+247 LVAESNVLNTSYL

-285 ISVLIPAYNSANTIV
+285 ISVLIPAYNSAKTIV

-313 WEIILINDGSR
+313 WEIILINDGSQ
-324 DKTEEII
+324 DETEKIL

-342 TYTKQTHHNYFQSIR
+342 KYTKQTHHNYFKAIR

-399 IGIRAM
+399 VGIRAM

-414 HLVRPYYRN
+414 HLVRPYYRS
-423 EVSLIKTALGLGKN
+423 EVSLIKTALGLGTN

-442 AFWRREVFETSVYEN
+442 AFWRREIFETSVYEN

-466 YNAQNNLGLRVAN
+466 YNAENNLGLRVVN

-490 KKSSLVNNHLKQNN
+490 KKVNLGDNPLKQNN

-523 RIKIPA
+523 RINVPA
-529 YSTQATLYNLINRLR
+529 YSTQATLYNLINRLH

-590 FNPQKVVKIII
+590 FDPQKTAKIVIP
-601 HKDTKIYWGTEIEEF
+601 KGTKIYWGTGIDEF
-616 NKKLSKNMLDQ
+616 SNKLSKNTLEQ
-627 FYYDLMKMIAQ
+627 FYYDLIKIISQ
-638 GTSVYKIKKEDQKKL
+638 GTTIYKIKKDDQKKL

-666 KIVSN
+666 KIISN

>member
-54 IEDLDQWFL
+54 LEDLDQWFL

-103 GILYFLDRHFNTKNL
+103 GILYFLDRHFNAKNL
-118 VLLFLNLNI
+118 VLLLLNLNI
-127 LAQLPI
+127 LAQLSI

-147 FVFYLIRVM
+147 FVFYLIRVV

-184 ELPEGILG
+184 ELPDFVLK
-192 NLSWNIGA
+192 NLSWSIGSI
-200 ILLLIELIILI
+200 ILLI
-211 EIIGAMIYLKA
+211 EIIGSIFYLKV
-222 KGYLAINAHLI
+222 KGHLRPTSHLI
-233 VGIIGFLTISELSM
+233 VGIIIFLIINEISM
-247 LVVESNVINTSYL
+247 LVAESNVLNTSYL

-271 NIFGNISLGKKQVK
+271 NIFGNINLGKKQVK
-285 ISVLIPAYNSANTIV
+285 ISVLIPAYNSAKTIV

-313 WEIILINDGSR
+313 WEIILINDGSQ
-324 DKTEEII
+324 DETEEIL

-342 TYTKQTHHNYFQSIR
+342 KYTKQTHHNYFKAIR

-399 IGIRAM
+399 VGIRAM

-442 AFWRREVFETSVYEN
+442 AFWRREIFETSVYEN

-466 YNAQNNLGLRVAN
+466 YNAQNNLGLRVVN

-490 KKSSLVNNHLKQNN
+490 KKANLGDNPLKQNN

-523 RIKIPA
+523 RINVPA
-529 YSTQATLYNLINRLR
+529 YSTQATLYDLINRLH

-565 LVVKNIKDSELDNV
+565 LVTKNIKNSELNNI
-579 YLKTIVDFSNN
+579 YLKTIADFSNN
-590 FNPQKVVKIII
+590 FDPQKTAKIAIP
-601 HKDTKIYWGTEIEEF
+601 KGTKIYWGTEIEEF
-616 NKKLSKNMLDQ
+616 SKKLSENTLDQ
-627 FYYDLMKMIAQ
+627 FYYDFMKIIGQ
-638 GTSVYKIKKEDQKKL
+638 GTTIYEIKKDDQKKL

-666 KIVSN
+666 KIISN

>member
-63 EKTLSLLSV
+63 EKTLILLSV

-103 GILYFLDRHFNTKNL
+103 GILYFLDRHFNAKNL
-118 VLLFLNLNI
+118 VLLLLNLNI

-147 FVFYLIRVM
+147 FVFYLIRVV

-184 ELPEGILG
+184 ELPDFVLK
-192 NLSWNIGA
+192 NLSWSIGSI
-200 ILLLIELIILI
+200 ILLI
-211 EIIGAMIYLKA
+211 EIIGSIFYLKV
-222 KGYLAINAHLI
+222 KDHLRPTSHLI
-233 VGIIGFLTISELSM
+233 VGIIIFLIINEISM
-247 LVVESNVINTSYL
+247 LVAESNVLNTSYL

-285 ISVLIPAYNSANTIV
+285 ISVLIPAYNSAKTIV

-313 WEIILINDGSR
+313 WEIILINDGSQ
-324 DKTEEII
+324 DETETIL

-342 TYTKQTHHNYFQSIR
+342 KYTKQTHHNYFKAIR

-399 IGIRAM
+399 VGIRAM

-423 EVSLIKTALGLGKN
+423 EVSLIKTALGLGTN

-442 AFWRREVFETSVYEN
+442 AFWRREIFETSVYEN

-466 YNAQNNLGLRVAN
+466 YNAENNLGLRVVN

-490 KKSSLVNNHLKQNN
+490 KKVNLGDNPLKQNN

-523 RIKIPA
+523 RINVPA
-529 YSTQATLYNLINRLR
+529 YSTQATLYNLINRLH

-565 LVVKNIKDSELDNV
+565 LVVKNIKYSELDNV

-590 FNPQKVVKIII
+590 FDPQKTAKIVIP
-601 HKDTKIYWGTEIEEF
+601 KGTKIYWGTGIDEF
-616 NKKLSKNMLDQ
+616 SNKLSKNTLEQ
-627 FYYDLMKMIAQ
+627 FYYDLIKIISQ
-638 GTSVYKIKKEDQKKL
+638 GTTIYKIKKDDQKKL

-666 KIVSN
+666 KIISN